1 MHSDAQAGYAHMSGE
16 MNGEERSEMYGKTH
30 YEIHGL
36 TSPDAPTVVFSSG
49 LGGAAK
55 FWQPQLADFTQGYRV
70 ITYDQLGTNKSV
82 GDLPATYSISDMA
95 NELAVLLKKLEVQ
108 QCHFVGHALGG
119 LVGLELGLTQPNLL
133 KSMALVNAWSS
144 PNPHTLRCFDIR
156 KALLAADRKDMYLQL
171 QALLL
176 FPPDW
181 IAANAQHLEDEEAH
195 LLNHFPDVDNLL
207 ARIDALSAFDID
219 DKLANITTPTLALGN
234 KDDTLVPWQRSK
246 LLADAMPNAELSVMN
261 YGGHASSITVPE
273 EFNKLVLEYLSRTA

>member
-1 MHSDAQAGYAHMSGE
+1 MPSDKQASYAH
-16 MNGEERSEMYGKTH
+16 MNGEERNNLH

-55 FWQPQLADFTQGYRV
+55 FWQPQLADFTQDYRV

-82 GDLPATYSISDMA
+82 GDLPSNYSISDMA
-95 NELAVLLKKLEVQ
+95 NELAALLKKLEVQ

-119 LVGLELGLTQPNLL
+119 LVGLDLGLTQPNLL
-133 KSMALVNAWSS
+133 QSLVLVNAWSS
-144 PNPHTLRCFDIR
+144 PNPHTQRCFDIR

-181 IAANAQHLEDEEAH
+181 IAANAQHLDDEEAH
-195 LLNHFPDVDNLL
+195 LLNHFPNVDNLL
-207 ARIDALSAFDID
+207 ARIGALSAFDID
-219 DKLANITTPTLALGN
+219 NKLASISIPTLALTN

-246 LLADAMPNAELSVMN
+246 ILADAMPNAELSVME

-273 EFNKLVLEYLSRTA
+273 VFNKLVLEYLKRIA

>member
-1 MHSDAQAGYAHMSGE
+1 M
-16 MNGEERSEMYGKTH
+16 H

-55 FWQPQLADFTQGYRV
+55 FWHPQLADFTQDYRV

-82 GDLPATYSISDMA
+82 GNLIANYSISDMA
-95 NELAVLLKKLEVQ
+95 NELAALLKKLEVE

-119 LVGLELGLTQPNLL
+119 LVGLELGLTQPSLL
-133 KSMALVNAWSS
+133 QSLVLINAWSS

-181 IAANAQHLEDEEAH
+181 IAANAQHLDDEEAH
-195 LLNHFPDVDNLL
+195 LINHFPDVDNLL
-207 ARIDALSAFDID
+207 ARIGALSAFDID
-219 DKLANITTPTLALGN
+219 DKLASISTSTLALAN

-246 LLADAMPNAELSVMN
+246 ILADAMPNAELSVME

-273 EFNKLVLEYLSRTA
+273 TFNKLVLGYLQRIA

>member
-1 MHSDAQAGYAHMSGE
+1 MPSDTQASYAHTSGE
-16 MNGEERSEMYGKTH
+16 MCGKTH

-55 FWQPQLADFTQGYRV
+55 FWQPQLADFTQTYRV

-82 GDLPATYSISDMA
+82 GDLPANYCISDMA
-95 NELAVLLKKLEVQ
+95 NELAALLIKLEVQ

-133 KSMALVNAWSS
+133 QSLVLVNAWSS

-181 IAANAQHLEDEEAH
+181 IAANAQHLDDEEAH

-207 ARIDALSAFDID
+207 ARIGALSAFDID
-219 DKLANITTPTLALGN
+219 DKLANITTPTLALAN

-246 LLADAMPNAELSVMN
+246 LLVDAMPKAELSVME

-273 EFNKLVLEYLSRTA
+273 DFNKLVLEYLARIA

>member
-1 MHSDAQAGYAHMSGE
+1 MK
-16 MNGEERSEMYGKTH
+16 SEMRSKLH

-55 FWQPQLADFTQGYRV
+55 FWQPQLADFTQHYRV
-70 ITYDQLGTNKSV
+70 ITYDQLGTNKSEA
-82 GDLPATYSISDMA
+82 DLCSEYSILHMA
-95 NELAVLLKKLEVQ
+95 DELDVLLKKLEVQ

-119 LVGLELGLTQPNLL
+119 LVGLQLALTQPDLL
-133 KSMALVNAWSS
+133 KSMVLVNAWSS

-181 IAANAQHLEDEEAH
+181 IAQNAEHLEEEEAQ
-195 LLNHFPDVDNLL
+195 LLNHFPNVNNLL
-207 ARIDALSAFDID
+207 ARIGALSTFDID
-219 DKLANITTPTLALGN
+219 DKLMSITTPIFALAN
-234 KDDTLVPWQRSK
+234 KDDTLVPWQRSQM
-246 LLADAMPNAELSVMN
+246 LVDRMPNAELSVME
-261 YGGHASSITVPE
+261 YGGHASSITVPDA
-273 EFNKLVLEYLSRTA
+273 FNKLVLEYLQRVA

>member
-1 MHSDAQAGYAHMSGE
+1 MPSEMQAGGTSMK
-16 MNGEERSEMYGKTH
+16 SEMRSKLH

-70 ITYDQLGTNKSV
+70 ITYDQLGTNKSEA
-82 GDLPATYSISDMA
+82 DLCSEYSILHMA
-95 NELAVLLKKLEVQ
+95 DELDVLLKKLEVQ

-119 LVGLELGLTQPNLL
+119 LVGLQLALTQPDLL
-133 KSMALVNAWSS
+133 KSMVLVNAWSS

-181 IAANAQHLEDEEAH
+181 IAQNAEHLEEEEAH
-195 LLNHFPDVDNLL
+195 LLNHFPNVNNLL
-207 ARIDALSAFDID
+207 ARIGALSTFDID
-219 DKLANITTPTLALGN
+219 DKLMSITTPTFALAN
-234 KDDTLVPWQRSK
+234 KDDTLVPWQRSQM
-246 LLADAMPNAELSVMN
+246 LVDRMPNAELSVME
-261 YGGHASSITVPE
+261 YGGHASSITVPDA
-273 EFNKLVLEYLSRTA
+273 FNKLVLEYLQRVA

>member
-1 MHSDAQAGYAHMSGE
+1 MPSDKQAGYAHISGE
-16 MNGEERSEMYGKTH
+16 MKGEERSEMYGKIH

-82 GDLPATYSISDMA
+82 GDLPATYRISDMA

-133 KSMALVNAWSS
+133 KSMVLVNAWSS

-156 KALLAADRKDMYLQL
+156 KTLLAADRKDMYLQL

-181 IAANAQHLEDEEAH
+181 IAANAAHLEEEEAH

-207 ARIDALSAFDID
+207 ARIGALSAFDID
-219 DKLANITTPTLALGN
+219 DTVATITTPALVLAN

-246 LLADAMPNAELSVMN
+246 ILADAMPNAELSVME

-273 EFNKLVLEYLSRTA
+273 VFNKLVLEYLQRIA

>member
-1 MHSDAQAGYAHMSGE
+1 MPSETQAGGTSMK
-16 MNGEERSEMYGKTH
+16 SEMRSKLH

-70 ITYDQLGTNKSV
+70 ITYDQLGTNKSEA
-82 GDLPATYSISDMA
+82 DLCSEYSILHMA
-95 NELAVLLKKLEVQ
+95 DELDVLLKKLEVQ

-119 LVGLELGLTQPNLL
+119 LVGLQLALTQPDLL
-133 KSMALVNAWSS
+133 KSMVLVNAWSS

-181 IAANAQHLEDEEAH
+181 IAQNAEHLEEEEAH
-195 LLNHFPDVDNLL
+195 LLNHFPNVNNLL
-207 ARIDALSAFDID
+207 ARIGALSTFDID
-219 DKLANITTPTLALGN
+219 DKLMSITTPTFALAN
-234 KDDTLVPWQRSK
+234 KDDTLVPWQRSRM
-246 LLADAMPNAELSVMN
+246 LVDSMPNAELSVME
-261 YGGHASSITVPE
+261 YGGHASSITVPDA
-273 EFNKLVLEYLSRTA
+273 FNKLVLEYLQRVA

>member
-1 MHSDAQAGYAHMSGE
+1 MPSEMQAGGTSMK
-16 MNGEERSEMYGKTH
+16 SEMRSKLH

-70 ITYDQLGTNKSV
+70 ITYDQLGTNKSEA
-82 GDLPATYSISDMA
+82 DLCSEYSILHMA
-95 NELAVLLKKLEVQ
+95 DELDVLLKKLEVQ

-119 LVGLELGLTQPNLL
+119 LVGLQLALTQPDLL
-133 KSMALVNAWSS
+133 KSMVLVNAWSS

-181 IAANAQHLEDEEAH
+181 IAQNAEHLEEEEAQ
-195 LLNHFPDVDNLL
+195 LLNHFPNVNNLL
-207 ARIDALSAFDID
+207 ARIGALSTFDID
-219 DKLANITTPTLALGN
+219 DKLKGITTPTFALAN
-234 KDDTLVPWQRSK
+234 KDDTLVPWQRSQM
-246 LLADAMPNAELSVMN
+246 LVDRMPNAELSVME
-261 YGGHASSITVPE
+261 YGGHASSITVPDA
-273 EFNKLVLEYLSRTA
+273 FNKLVLEYLQRVA

>member
-1 MHSDAQAGYAHMSGE
+1 MPSEMQAGGTSMK
-16 MNGEERSEMYGKTH
+16 SEMRSKLH

-70 ITYDQLGTNKSV
+70 ITYDQLGTNKSEA
-82 GDLPATYSISDMA
+82 DLCSEYSILHMA
-95 NELAVLLKKLEVQ
+95 DELDVLLKKLEVQ

-119 LVGLELGLTQPNLL
+119 LVGLQLALTQPDLL
-133 KSMALVNAWSS
+133 KSMVLVNAWSS

-181 IAANAQHLEDEEAH
+181 IAQNAEHLEEEEAH
-195 LLNHFPDVDNLL
+195 LLNHFPNVNNLL
-207 ARIDALSAFDID
+207 ARIGALSTFDID
-219 DKLANITTPTLALGN
+219 DKLKGITTPTFALAN
-234 KDDTLVPWQRSK
+234 KDDTLVPWQRSRM
-246 LLADAMPNAELSVMN
+246 LVDRMPNAELSVME
-261 YGGHASSITVPE
+261 YGGHASSITVPDA
-273 EFNKLVLEYLSRTA
+273 FNKLVLEYLQRVA

>member
-1 MHSDAQAGYAHMSGE
+1 MPSEMQAGGTSMK
-16 MNGEERSEMYGKTH
+16 SEMRSKLH

-70 ITYDQLGTNKSV
+70 ITYDQLGTNKSEA
-82 GDLPATYSISDMA
+82 DLCSEYSILHMA
-95 NELAVLLKKLEVQ
+95 DELDVLLKKLEVQ

-119 LVGLELGLTQPNLL
+119 LVGLQLALTQPDLL
-133 KSMALVNAWSS
+133 KSMVLVNAWSS

-181 IAANAQHLEDEEAH
+181 IAQNAEHSEEEEAH
-195 LLNHFPDVDNLL
+195 LLNHFPNVNNLL
-207 ARIDALSAFDID
+207 ARIGALSTFDID
-219 DKLANITTPTLALGN
+219 DKLKGITTPTFALAN
-234 KDDTLVPWQRSK
+234 KDDTLVPWQRSQM
-246 LLADAMPNAELSVMN
+246 LVDRMPNAELSLME
-261 YGGHASSITVPE
+261 YGGHASSITVPDA
-273 EFNKLVLEYLSRTA
+273 FNKLVLEYLQRVA

>member
-1 MHSDAQAGYAHMSGE
+1 MHSDTQSSYAHM
-16 MNGEERSEMYGKTH
+16 NSEMYGEIHGKTH

-55 FWQPQLADFTQGYRV
+55 FWQPQLADFTQDYRV

-82 GDLPATYSISDMA
+82 GDLPANYSISDMA
-95 NELAVLLKKLEVQ
+95 KELAALLKKLEVQ

-119 LVGLELGLTQPNLL
+119 LVGLELSLIQPNLL
-133 KSMALVNAWSS
+133 QSLVLVNAWSS
-144 PNPHTLRCFDIR
+144 PNPHTLRCFSIR
-156 KALLAADRKDMYLQL
+156 KALLAADRKDMYLQM

-181 IAANAQHLEDEEAH
+181 IAANAKHLDDEESH

-207 ARIDALSAFDID
+207 ARIGALSAFDID
-219 DKLANITTPTLALGN
+219 DTVATITTPALVLAN

-246 LLADAMPNAELSVMN
+246 ILADAMPNAELSVME

-273 EFNKLVLEYLSRTA
+273 VFNKLVLEYLQRIA

>member
-1 MHSDAQAGYAHMSGE
+1 MHFE
-16 MNGEERSEMYGKTH
+16 T
-30 YEIHGL
+30 HGL

-55 FWQPQLADFTQGYRV
+55 FWQPQLADFTQDYRV
-70 ITYDQLGTNKSV
+70 ITYDQRGTNKSV
-82 GDLPATYSISDMA
+82 ADLCNEYSISHMA
-95 NELAVLLKKLEVQ
+95 SELAALLQKLEIE

-119 LVGLELGLTQPNLL
+119 LVGLELGVSQPSLL
-133 KSMALVNAWSS
+133 QSLVLVNTWSS

-181 IAANAQHLEDEEAH
+181 IVANAEHLQEEEAH
-195 LLNHFPDVDNLL
+195 LLTHFPNVNNLL
-207 ARIDALSAFDID
+207 ARIGALSAFDID
-219 DKLANITTPTLALGN
+219 DRLASITTPTLALAN

-246 LLADAMPNAELSVMN
+246 KLADAMPNAELSVME
-261 YGGHASSITVPE
+261 YGGHASSITAPE
-273 EFNKLVLEYLSRTA
+273 VFNKLVLGYLQRIA